1 MIDRMIGFGVFK
13 DEKNFI
19 SEDTAFFLPRCADT
33 EHLRWIRRN
42 YAGPLLFPKT
52 VVTRSLGVGSAN
64 QRCRKIFGPW
74 FPTNLR
80 NIRQT
85 IVKLSELII
94 VYPCLSNRSQT
105 AISLHFLQYPA
116 RAVLLTITG
125 GTVEK
130 TQPQSVACIA
140 LFARLHATE
149 IGPVILESSFWYRSK
164 RSSCFIRS
172 SSEYAC
178 MDGLVE

>member
-1 MIDRMIGFGVFK
+1 ALALAVQIK
-13 DEKNFI
+13 D
-19 SEDTAFFLPRCADT
+19 
-33 EHLRWIRRN
+33 
-42 YAGPLLFPKT
+42 
-52 VVTRSLGVGSAN
+52 VGKSSA
-64 QRCRKIFGPW
+64 RG

-164 RSSCFIRS
+164 RPSCFIRS
-172 SSEYAC
+172 SSEYAWTGWSNSSRGPTYRGPKLSELDSEFLSRDRGC
-178 MDGLVE
+178 FGFQRGDWYQYSRCCFSL